1 MPGRWPSPDPNS
13 WANPRGRKKGK
24 GTTTR
29 ARQARRAASP
39 KVLAKKEQRKAE
51 AAAAEAAASAG
62 TAAAASADPLQQGE
76 KDTPAA
82 AAAAAEPLQQ
92 GGQDKAAAAAAAA
105 AAAEPLQQGE
115 KDKAA
120 AAAAAAAEPLQQ
132 GEKDT
137 AAAKP
142 EPLQQ
147 EEKKEKEEEWETA
160 LGKRARS
167 VQRSKASKERKQWQ
181 VKENPLPEGKPAEP
195 LQEGKKK
202 EKGRPASS
210 AAGRRKLGGGYVG
223 IGSSS
228 SNSTLPS
235 PSPSSASN
243 QPLRQGGQGGTPATP
258 REKGYLSGGKGKPLG
273 QGQKKLDL
281 QPKKKVLGLDWH
293 NVFQIQEGWKDVV
306 PDKHIAK
313 VWDLQAEGW
322 EVHLISFCG
331 QKRAQEVEDWAR
343 SLPIKWA
350 SVRCIRERCGPWGK
364 AAWCKYLGCTVI
376 MDDNKS
382 ILEEALQEGIDVLP
396 VTTWHEKHLWYW
408 GKPFDSFPEAVD
420 HLIMMDGHYGHG

>member
-51 AAAAEAAASAG
+51 AAAAEAAAFAG

-82 AAAAAEPLQQ
+82 AAAAAAAEPLQQ

-105 AAAEPLQQGE
+105 EPLQQGE
-115 KDKAA
+115 KDK

-167 VQRSKASKERKQWQ
+167 VQRRKASKERKQWQ

-396 VTTWHEKHLWYW
+396 VTTWHEKHL
-408 GKPFDSFPEAVD
+408 
-420 HLIMMDGHYGHG
+420 

>member
-39 KVLAKKEQRKAE
+39 KALAKKEQRKAE

-82 AAAAAEPLQQ
+82 AAAAA
-92 GGQDKAAAAAAAA
+92 
-105 AAAEPLQQGE
+105 AAAEPLQQGGQ
-115 KDKAA
+115 DKAA

-137 AAAKP
+137 AAAAKP

-167 VQRSKASKERKQWQ
+167 VQRRKASKERKQWQ

-210 AAGRRKLGGGYVG
+210 AAGRRKLGGAMWGLAAAAATAPCQALAPAVPVTNPRG
-223 IGSSS
+223 TRGD
-228 SNSTLPS
+228 PS
-235 PSPSSASN
+235 HSKREGVPEW
-243 QPLRQGGQGGTPATP
+243 REGQALGT
-258 REKGYLSGGKGKPLG
+258 R
-273 QGQKKLDL
+273 
-281 QPKKKVLGLDWH
+281 
-293 NVFQIQEGWKDVV
+293 
-306 PDKHIAK
+306 
-313 VWDLQAEGW
+313 AEEAGPP
-322 EVHLISFCG
+322 
-331 QKRAQEVEDWAR
+331 AQEEGAGAGLAQCLSDPGGMEGCCAR
-343 SLPIKWA
+343 QAHSQGL
-350 SVRCIRERCGPWGK
+350 GPPG
-364 AAWCKYLGCTVI
+364 
-376 MDDNKS
+376 
-382 ILEEALQEGIDVLP
+382 
-396 VTTWHEKHLWYW
+396 
-408 GKPFDSFPEAVD
+408 
-420 HLIMMDGHYGHG
+420 